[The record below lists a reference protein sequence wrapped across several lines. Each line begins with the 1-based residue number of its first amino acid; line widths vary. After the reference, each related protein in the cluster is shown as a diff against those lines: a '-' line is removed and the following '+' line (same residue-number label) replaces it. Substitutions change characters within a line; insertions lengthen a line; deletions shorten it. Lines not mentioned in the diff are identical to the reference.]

1 MLGLVPGIEGAA
13 VNRMIPGTLE
23 NVLACFRMHLPVSW
37 GLWRAG
43 CSLVHF

>member
-13 VNRMIPGTLE
+13 VNRMIPDTLE
-23 NVLACFRMHLPVSW
+23 DVLACFRMCLPMGW

-43 CSLVHF
+43 RSLVHL